1 MDQDEELHA
10 ELMAMFRKY
19 FAANQKWLA
28 EGTKRSAIDLRHIL
42 SDIRRI
48 CSRRRV
54 VIREW
59 TDWKEAELLERKL
72 QRKAQ
77 KGKGT
82 EAGDDN

>member
-10 ELMAMFRKY
+10 QLLLMFRKY
-19 FAANQKWLA
+19 FEANQKWMA

-48 CSRRRV
+48 CSQRRV

-59 TDWKEAELLERKL
+59 TDWKEAQLLERKL
-72 QRKAQ
+72 QRNAQ
-77 KGKGT
+77 KHKGT
-82 EAGDDN
+82 DSNDDN

>member
-1 MDQDEELHA
+1 MDQDEELHT
-10 ELMAMFRKY
+10 ELLAMFRKY
-19 FAANQKWLA
+19 FEANQKWLA

-59 TDWKEAELLERKL
+59 TDWKEEQLLERKL
-72 QRKAQ
+72 NRKAQ

-82 EAGDDN
+82 DTDDDN